1 MFTEPLT
8 HSELFQFYIAVGTG
22 FYAKSTAYYSQ
33 FTALMFAQDLQYVQP
48 AGKCFKTIYANEK
61 KKTATFTDTLTIVC
75 KCRTTTLFSSLFNPF
90 GLYSFDRD
98 LRGKFSA

>member
-8 HSELFQFYIAVGTG
+8 HTELFQFYIAVGTG

-75 KCRTTTLFSSLFNPF
+75 KCRTTALFSSLFNPF